1 MTSRCG
7 GRDKNDGRKGRGR
20 GHVWGSKENFGARWR
35 GAKHAEEDRRV
46 VRARGLGPCM
56 PRWGFWTE
64 VANFR
69 ATNPV
74 AVCRVAW
81 MRYLPGQEHQAE
93 FFG

>member
-1 MTSRCG
+1 MEEKVEGGGMCG
-7 GRDKNDGRKGRGR
+7 VVRRTLGLGG
-20 GHVWGSKENFGARWR
+20 EEQE
-35 GAKHAEEDRRV
+35 HAEEDRRV